1 MLPSFARFWVVTN
14 TGILRAEAARSIFSA
29 VKTLLVGW
37 LFGFNCSWD
46 MGFVQFGEL
55 VDSIAEFFLD
65 VADALELS
73 QILKLYILV

>member
-1 MLPSFARFWVVTN
+1 MLLSFARFWVVTN